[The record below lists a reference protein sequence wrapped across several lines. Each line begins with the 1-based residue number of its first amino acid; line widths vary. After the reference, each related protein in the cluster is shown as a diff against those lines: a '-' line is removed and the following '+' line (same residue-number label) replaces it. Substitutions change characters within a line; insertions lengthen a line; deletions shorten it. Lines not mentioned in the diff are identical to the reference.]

1 MDYQIL
7 VNIILGIM
15 SLTGGWVFKLILGH
29 VEEMKKN
36 HSDLVSK
43 QNEDI
48 KDMVNKHNGLALTL
62 PEKYVI
68 KDDFRL
74 FSERMNDRFDRLE
87 QKIDNLN
94 K

>member
-7 VNIILGIM
+7 VNIILGIVT
-15 SLTGGWVFKLILGH
+15 LTGGWVFKLILGH
-29 VEEMKKN
+29 INEIKKN
-36 HSDLVSK
+36 HSDLAFR
-43 QNEDI
+43 QNDDI
-48 KDMVNKHNGLALTL
+48 KDVIDKHNKLALML
-62 PEKYVI
+62 PEKYVA

-74 FSERMNDRFDRLE
+74 FAERMDDRFDRLE

>member
-7 VNIILGIM
+7 VNIILGIL

-29 VEEMKKN
+29 INEIKKS
-36 HSDLVSK
+36 HSDLAFK
-43 QNEDI
+43 QNEDL
-48 KDMVNKHNGLALTL
+48 KDVTDKHNNLALTL

-87 QKIDNLN
+87 QKIDNLS